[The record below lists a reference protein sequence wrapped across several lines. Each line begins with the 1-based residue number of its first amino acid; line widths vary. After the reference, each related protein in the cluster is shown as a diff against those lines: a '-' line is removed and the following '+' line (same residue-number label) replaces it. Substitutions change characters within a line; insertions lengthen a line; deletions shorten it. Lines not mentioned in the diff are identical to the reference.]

1 MPESDGAVLEAA
13 LDEEPLVTTKP
24 SERFAVMVSRVGPGS
39 VSEKSEAS
47 VVDSAWEEDAAEE
60 VDVV

>member
-1 MPESDGAVLEAA
+1 LPESDGAVLEAA

-24 SERFAVMVSRVGPGS
+24 SERFAVMVGRVGSGS